1 MAESFTVRT
10 PVEGYSGL
18 VAGVVFDAGRAVV
31 DGSQTSALRYFR
43 DAGYIVEANVSAPQ
57 VTVTS
62 APGHATVSG
71 SGTTTTATG
80 STFEVTFDGTGEVP
94 PAKPAPAKK
103 APAKKKAA
111 ARKAPARKRG
121 QA

>member
-10 PVEGYSGL
+10 PVEGYSG
-18 VAGVVFDAGRAVV
+18 VIAGVVFDAGRAVV
-31 DGSQTSALRYFR
+31 DAGQTSALRYFR
-43 DAGYIVEANVSAPQ
+43 DAGYHVEANEAQAP
-57 VTVTS
+57 TV
-62 APGHATVSG
+62 VI
-71 SGTTTTATG
+71 TTFPPTEEPA
-80 STFEVTFDGTGEVP
+80 P
-94 PAKPAPAKK
+94 PAIAKATAPPAKK

>member
-10 PVEGYSGL
+10 PVEGYSG
-18 VAGVVFDAGRAVV
+18 VIAGVVFDAGRAVV
-31 DGSQTSALRYFR
+31 DGGQTSALRYFR
-43 DAGYIVEANVSAPQ
+43 DAGYHVEAN
-57 VTVTS
+57 
-62 APGHATVSG
+62 G
-71 SGTTTTATG
+71 
-80 STFEVTFDGTGEVP
+80 
-94 PAKPAPAKK
+94 PAKPAPATASSDTYTTITPSPVLVTSPAAPAKK